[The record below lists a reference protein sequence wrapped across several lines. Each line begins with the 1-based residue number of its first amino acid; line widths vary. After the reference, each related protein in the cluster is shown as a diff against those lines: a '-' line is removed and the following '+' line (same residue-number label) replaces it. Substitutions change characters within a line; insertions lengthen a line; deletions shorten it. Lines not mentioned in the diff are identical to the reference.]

1 MARVQKLKDRKL
13 QMKLETTTMIM
24 VLVREQL
31 LHPTKT
37 FHYYFASMTT
47 MVRGILLRTQSKEVQ
62 HRLLCYPLG
71 NIIVIFKKYTS

>member
-62 HRLLCYPLG
+62 HRLLCYLA
-71 NIIVIFKKYTS
+71 NIIVIFKKYRS